1 MQRCF
6 GIHVKTLNNISSAG
20 SNFFFYILN
29 SLCTKNDL
37 IIYEWKWLLVFAIKN
52 LISAILRF
60 GQNIFQSAFHWLLWQ
75 CLPAKKVDRT
85 PIKHRADGSGGA
97 EQSHLKIVIRDG
109 EKNILWPETQSESAS
124 LSAPTTDLSHRT
136 RKCTDN
142 YHILISSKTWVGM
155 SNAGQDL
162 WGKWSHHSSAV
173 IWVLHIANC
182 RSRTLTLSPI
192 GMGVIV
198 KHRTWHA
205 KLHYNGFAR

>member
-20 SNFFFYILN
+20 SNFFFFILN

-60 GQNIFQSAFHWLLWQ
+60 GQNIFQSPFHWLLWQ

-109 EKNILWPETQSESAS
+109 EKNIQYFDQK
-124 LSAPTTDLSHRT
+124 LSPNQHL
-136 RKCTDN
+136 CLLQP
-142 YHILISSKTWVGM
+142 LISHIVQENVLIITTSSFQVKLELAWVMQAKISGA
-155 SNAGQDL
+155 SG
-162 WGKWSHHSSAV
+162 
-173 IWVLHIANC
+173 HIIAA
-182 RSRTLTLSPI
+182 L
-192 GMGVIV
+192 
-198 KHRTWHA
+198 
-205 KLHYNGFAR
+205 